1 MAIPADLGDVGN
13 LHPTIVLE
21 PDGLEGLG
29 DIKIV
34 DRQ

>member
-1 MAIPADLGDVGN
+1 MAIPADLGDVRN

-21 PDGLEGLG
+21 AYGLEGLG
-29 DIKIV
+29 DVKVV